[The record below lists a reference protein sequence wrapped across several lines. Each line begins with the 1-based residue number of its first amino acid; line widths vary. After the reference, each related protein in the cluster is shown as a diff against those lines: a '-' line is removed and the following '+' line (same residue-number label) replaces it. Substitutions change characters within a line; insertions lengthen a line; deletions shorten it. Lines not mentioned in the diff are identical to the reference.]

1 MFVEFPNPFIKF
13 EVYPLNFK
21 IILNSKNMRKFTAFV
36 FILLGF
42 NSLIAQEDCPIC
54 EKEKE
59 IREARAKFEEDKVF
73 NLSHELIKE
82 DPNNATAHF
91 MLTYYYGLKGR
102 RSDNEDYKMA
112 MYDTSRMHA
121 EKTYAIDS
129 NTSEANYAMALAM
142 GIVAEISGTSDKIA
156 ASKKLRYYCERSIEL
171 DPTYAKPYYILGRW
185 HNTIANFSW
194 FEVFLVDLLF
204 GGTPVGASHEKALE
218 CMLTAVKYEKSFL
231 YYHGLA
237 GAYAELDMDEKAIE
251 VLKEALKLPL
261 VEIDAAANK
270 VRCQELLEDLED

>member
-1 MFVEFPNPFIKF
+1 MK
-13 EVYPLNFK
+13 
-21 IILNSKNMRKFTAFV
+21 
-36 FILLGF
+36 
-42 NSLIAQEDCPIC
+42 SLIIALVLLLNTSLQSQDCPIC
-54 EKEKE
+54 DLENRIKD
-59 IREARAKFEEDKVF
+59 ARALFEEDKVF
-73 NLSHELIKE
+73 DLSHQLLKIDNE
-82 DPNNATAHF
+82 NFTAHF

-102 RSDNEDYKMA
+102 RSENEDYKLA

-121 EKTYAIDS
+121 EKTFSIDS
-129 NTSEANYAMALAM
+129 NTSKANYAMALAM

-156 ASKKLRYYCERSIEL
+156 ASKKLRDYCERSIEL

-185 HNTIANFSW
+185 NNTIANFSW

-237 GAYAELDMDEKAIE
+237 GAYAELDMDDKAIE
-251 VLKEALKLPL
+251 VLKESLKLP
-261 VEIDAAANK
+261 VIEKDALANK
-270 VRCQELLEDLED
+270 QRCIDLLEDLED